1 MSPAMRSAYHDS
13 FCSCPTAKPNR
24 PTAWADRCSAFQFNE
39 HNLLLSVCSQCT
51 SCSVILH
58 RAHGTYT
65 VVAAQLHA
73 YAISVDNYFMPCA
86 ALLVCAYLQAA
97 AVDTLVSDSSAP
109 WFAKYEADWKAVNG
123 IDLTWIQ
130 RKLMDEEEGEGWDEV
145 FSHTVLEE
153 YRKFLLLTKV
163 NPSIPV
169 VPSKLV
175 DKVG

>member
-1 MSPAMRSAYHDS
+1 M
-13 FCSCPTAKPNR
+13 
-24 PTAWADRCSAFQFNE
+24 
-39 HNLLLSVCSQCT
+39 
-51 SCSVILH
+51 
-58 RAHGTYT
+58 
-65 VVAAQLHA
+65 
-73 YAISVDNYFMPCA
+73 
-86 ALLVCAYLQAA
+86 
-97 AVDTLVSDSSAP
+97 DTLVSDSSAP